1 MAEVFVTRALP
12 GRAIEVL
19 LAAGHNVRVWPED
32 RAIPA
37 AVLAA
42 ELPAA
47 DAAITMFMDPV
58 TAPLLDSAPSLKVIA
73 NMAVGFDNID
83 AVHAAAR
90 GVWVTNT
97 PGVLVDTTADLTWA
111 LMLAAAR
118 NIALADRLTRTTG
131 WPEWSPGAF
140 AGMDLAGA
148 TLGIVGLGAV
158 GEAVAR
164 RAAGFRMRVLY
175 ANRTRKPAAEQQLGV
190 GYATLP
196 ELLAAS
202 DVVSLH
208 VALAPE
214 TRHLIGRP
222 EFALMKPSALLVNAA
237 RGAVVD
243 TAALVDALREGAIA
257 GAALDVTDPEPLP
270 EDHPLFE
277 FPNVVITPH
286 IGSATVATRA
296 RMAEMAAANVAEVL
310 AGRPPVNPVNRP
322 APR

>member
-12 GRAIEVL
+12 GRALEIL
-19 LAAGHNVRVWPED
+19 LAVGHNVRVWPED
-32 RAIPA
+32 RAITTSA
-37 AVLAA
+37 LAA
-42 ELPAA
+42 ELPGA
-47 DAAITMFMDPV
+47 DAAITMFMDRV
-58 TAPLLDSAPSLKVIA
+58 TPSLLDSAPSLQVIA

-83 AVHAAAR
+83 VAHAAAR
-90 GVWVTNT
+90 GIWVTNT

-111 LMLAAAR
+111 LILAAAR

-164 RAAGFRMRVLY
+164 RAAGFRMRILY
-175 ANRTRKPAAEQQLGV
+175 TSRTRKPAVEEQLG
-190 GYATLP
+190 ARHTTLP
-196 ELLAAS
+196 ALLAES

-214 TRHLIGRP
+214 TRHLIGAP

-237 RGAVVD
+237 RGPVVD
-243 TAALVDALREGAIA
+243 TTALLDALREGAIS

-296 RMAEMAAANVAEVL
+296 RMAEMAAVNVVEVL